1 MRGSRGPLDRRQP
14 SGEAETITQHQIQR
28 TEMEG
33 CTAARGHRGEDGEGG
48 RERASVGEKEGGV
61 AVEQKSAAEEKVED
75 VTRRRAQVGLK
86 TERRKGR

>member
-1 MRGSRGPLDRRQP
+1 
-14 SGEAETITQHQIQR
+14 
-28 TEMEG
+28 MEG

-48 RERASVGEKEGGV
+48 SERASVGEKEGGV
-61 AVEQKSAAEEKVED
+61 AVEQKSAAEKKVED